1 MLISELYIVLFSSII
16 PQRALRKVW
25 WSIMHVS
32 DRTIAL
38 NIAKHQDLHVP
49 LKKVI
54 EKSSNVRSI
63 LIHSVCQSIVRF
75 KDRCP
80 VSVYFLLQFISKD
93 AVFFHSFST
102 GNCYL
107 VLAGRIRS
115 WIHAERYWT
124 YGSKIK
130 KKFTHL
136 HLVVQPK
143 LPIYYIRPYIRLM

>member
-1 MLISELYIVLFSSII
+1 MIHHARIWSYNSLEHSEAPRPACPAEEGNRKII
-16 PQRALRKVW
+16 KC
-25 WSIMHVS
+25 
-32 DRTIAL
+32 
-38 NIAKHQDLHVP
+38 
-49 LKKVI
+49 
-54 EKSSNVRSI
+54 SI

-93 AVFFHSFST
+93 TVFFHSFST

-130 KKFTHL
+130 KKGQTFTFSGTTETTNLLYSSLYTFNVKWFDKYL
-136 HLVVQPK
+136 HW
-143 LPIYYIRPYIRLM
+143 